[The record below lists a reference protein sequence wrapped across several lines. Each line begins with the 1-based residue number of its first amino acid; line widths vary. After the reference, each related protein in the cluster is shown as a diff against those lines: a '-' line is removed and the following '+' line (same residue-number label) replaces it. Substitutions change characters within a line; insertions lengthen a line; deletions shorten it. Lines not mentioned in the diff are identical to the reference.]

1 MKVALCG
8 SLSFVEEI
16 NKIKYQLK
24 AKGHGVILPPA
35 LEKLSLKNA
44 DDVAKLKNDKKRYYR
59 IKPHYMK
66 DYFDKILNSD
76 AILVVNLEKN
86 GIKNYIGG
94 NTFAEIMFAF
104 YYNKKVFFLNPIPR
118 NEKFSFIIEEIEGV
132 KPIVINGNL
141 DLIK

>member
-1 MKVALCG
+1 MKIVLCG

-16 NKIKYQLK
+16 KRIKEQII
-24 AKGHGVILPPA
+24 AKGHEALLPAA
-35 LEKLSLKNA
+35 LEELSLKNS
-44 DDVAKLKNDKKRYYR
+44 DDVAKLKNDRKRYFR
-59 IKPHYMK
+59 IKPNYMK
-66 DYFDKILNSD
+66 KHFDKILSSD

-104 YYNKKVFFLNPIPR
+104 YYNKKVFFLNPIP
-118 NEKFSFIIEEIEGV
+118 NNDKLSHMIEEVEAV
-132 KPIVINGNL
+132 KPIILNGNL